1 MGTKFNGSTDE
12 KLALDCFIKLFR
24 ASEVVKNNST
34 RIVNEKGFSDG
45 QFFVLDVLY
54 HLGDMSQKLLS
65 EKIMRTEGN
74 LTMII
79 RNLLKRKLIKK
90 IRSKDDGRVFIIS
103 ITDNGKSHYEKT
115 FPFFLEAVKNDFSIL
130 TKEEKIF
137 LQNVCKK
144 LGMAKSG

>member
-1 MGTKFNGSTDE
+1 MATKFNGSSDE
-12 KLALDCFIKLFR
+12 KLALNCFIKLFR
-24 ASEVVKNNST
+24 ASEIVKNNST

-54 HLGDMSQKLLS
+54 HLGSLSQKLLS

-79 RNLLKRKLIKK
+79 SNLLKRKLIKR

-103 ITDNGKSHYEKT
+103 ITQKGKSEYERT
-115 FPFFLEAVKNDFSIL
+115 FPFFLEAVKNDFSVL

-137 LQNVCKK
+137 LQDICKK
-144 LGMAKSG
+144 LGTAKSG